1 MKRTNKHNTH
11 KKIYISLISISLFMM
26 SFLYLFY
33 FKDNFS
39 VFNDQNKPEK
49 KITDYTINVHFLE
62 KEKKLYGKESINF
75 FNNYN
80 KPLNKLVFHLYAKG
94 FNNKDTAPSIDQ
106 DFENSSTDSLGN
118 IKIKSVHIDN
128 KSINFTTNN
137 QILKISLT
145 PLLKPKKNLK
155 IDIDFE
161 LTIPNGRD
169 RLGYFNDQYSIT
181 NWYPILSI
189 FDEKTG
195 TWDENSFYKIGESNH
210 SSISNYCINLTV
222 PKNMIVV
229 SSGKTI
235 SETPNNETKKLNII
249 CSKSRDFVLFM
260 SPYYKKISK
269 KINNTTINSYYLEY
283 NKESEI
289 NKDKKGFILCPKYI
303 SQRLLSLCMNS
314 FKYFNEKF
322 GSYNYTELNIVESYL
337 TGGAMEYPQVIQM
350 GNYTRIPIRN
360 YSLNEWLDTENLIC
374 PLWIDEAIVHET
386 AHQWWYSMVGNN
398 EFKEP
403 FLDESL
409 AEFSTRMFFKKNYQ
423 NITRKKAIPA
433 LTKENFLTSPPIS
446 SSVNHF
452 NNWRDY
458 SQIIYNKGALLLESL
473 TEDLGEEKVFT
484 ILNEYFYEHKYKIAT
499 IKDFLDIVEKNSN
512 KKIRKKL
519 DLILK

>member
-1 MKRTNKHNTH
+1 MKKTNNNNI
-11 KKIYISLISISLFMM
+11 KKCIFISLTSISVFMM
-26 SFLYLFY
+26 LFLYLFY

-39 VFNDQNKPEK
+39 VFNDKNNIQN
-49 KITDYTINVHFLE
+49 KITDYTINVHLLE
-62 KEKKLYGKESINF
+62 KEKKLFCKESINF

-94 FNNKDTAPSIDQ
+94 FNNKDTTPSIDQ
-106 DFENSSTDSLGN
+106 DFQNSSTHSLGN

-128 KSINFTTNN
+128 KSINFNTNN
-137 QILKISLT
+137 QLLKISLNS
-145 PLLKPKKNLK
+145 LLKPKKNLK

-189 FDEKTG
+189 FNEKTG
-195 TWDENSFYKIGESNH
+195 TWDENPFYKIGESNH
-210 SSISNYCINLTV
+210 SSVSNYCINLTV
-222 PKNMIVV
+222 PKNMIVI

-235 SETPNNETKKLNII
+235 SETTNNETKKLNIT
-249 CSKSRDFVLFM
+249 CPKSRDFVMFM

-269 KINNTTINSYYLEY
+269 KVNNTTINSYHLEY

-289 NKDKKGFILCPKYI
+289 NKDKKGFILYPKYI
-303 SQRLLSLCMNS
+303 SQRLLSLCVNS
-314 FKYFNEKF
+314 FKYFNKKF
-322 GSYNYTELNIVESYL
+322 GPYNYPELNIVESYL
-337 TGGAMEYPQVIQM
+337 MGGAMEYPQVIQM

-409 AEFSTRMFFKKNYQ
+409 AEFSTRMFFKKNYP
-423 NITRKKAIPA
+423 NITKKKDIPP
-433 LTKENFLTSPPIS
+433 LTKENFLTVPPIS
-446 SSVNHF
+446 SSVNDF
-452 NNWRDY
+452 SNWGDY
-458 SQIIYNKGALLLESL
+458 SEIIYNKGALLLESL
-473 TEDLGEEKVFT
+473 TENLGEEKIFA
-484 ILNEYFYEHKYKIAT
+484 ILNEYFYQNKYKIAT
-499 IKDFLDIVEKNSN
+499 IKDFLDVVGKYSN